1 MIDQAA
7 IAADEAVERMRRL
20 QTQVQAQRAEN
31 AKQFEQAREQNKQ
44 ISDKAIED
52 GKAKRDGRTRPQPAQ
67 QLPEERYTFFD
78 QEEEYSAP
86 APPPPPSFSM
96 PEIPPP
102 PRPTPRR
109 AARPVIDDDEDDYS
123 NQSWLE

>member
-1 MIDQAA
+1 VIDQAA

-20 QTQVQAQRAEN
+20 RAQVQQQRAES
-31 AKQFEQAREQNKQ
+31 AKQFAQAREQNKQ
-44 ISDKAIED
+44 VSEKAIAD
-52 GKAKRDGRTRPQPAQ
+52 GQAQREGRPQPAQ
-67 QLPEERYTFFD
+67 PLPEERHPFFD
-78 QEEEYSAP
+78 QEDEYTT
-86 APPPPPSFSM
+86 PPPPSFSM

-109 AARPVIDDDEDDYS
+109 AARPVFADEDDYS